1 MKRIRQPI
9 ISVLAHVD
17 HGKTSLLDYIRG
29 STVAAK
35 EAGGIT
41 QHIGATEIPIS
52 HIKKLCKGQMEKWNL
67 DLKFPGLLFIDTP
80 GHAAFSLLR
89 KRGGT
94 LADIAI
100 LVVDVTEGFKPQT
113 EEALTILKQ
122 YKTPFIVA
130 ANKVDKL
137 SGWKVNKDTCFHDS
151 YNTQR
156 EDVAEALDTAI
167 YKLIGQ
173 FYDKG
178 FSAERFDRVEDF
190 TKQISIVPISAIN
203 GEGISD
209 LLTLLSGVT
218 QKYLEKKLEI
228 DPKGEGKGTILEV
241 KDVKGLGTTIDV
253 ILYDGLIRAGDTI
266 VIGDPAGARVT
277 KAKALLKTSPMKEI
291 RVEKQ
296 FRSFPE
302 VVAASG
308 LKISASDL
316 EGVIAGVPIRALHD
330 ISALEKVKSEVNHEI
345 ESIEIE
351 TDNEGV
357 IVKTDTIGS
366 LEAMVK
372 VLSDLKVPIKKA
384 KIGQVLRKEIM
395 ELKAVDEKHRI
406 VFAFNVDIM
415 PEAEKE
421 AKDTN
426 TIIFKSDV
434 IYRLLEDYEE
444 YQKNIEEKK
453 KLEVLKG
460 IMRPGHIRQVPGY
473 IFRQSKPAIAGFD
486 IVAGILVEGV
496 PLMKRDGTVIGRV
509 HQIQEGGK
517 NVKECRIGSRVA
529 VSIDHAIIGR
539 NLKEGDELFTAI
551 PKKDYRIIRQ
561 NLELLSDNEKNALE
575 TVKEIMV
582 KKDRLWDMMG

>member
-1 MKRIRQPI
+1 MVHIRQPI

-29 STVAAK
+29 SSVAAK

-52 HIKKLCKGQMEKWNL
+52 QIQKLCKAQMEKLNI

-100 LVVDVTEGFKPQT
+100 LVVDITEGFKPQT
-113 EEALTILKQ
+113 EEAITILKQ

-137 SGWKVNKDTCFHDS
+137 SGWKISKDSGFHDS
-151 YNTQR
+151 YGRQR
-156 EDVAEALDTAI
+156 PEVKEAMDMGV

-173 FYDKG
+173 FYEKG
-178 FSAERFDRVEDF
+178 FSAERFDRVDDF
-190 TKQISIVPISAIN
+190 TKQISIIPISAIN

-209 LLTLLSGVT
+209 LLTILSGVT
-218 QKYLEKKLEI
+218 QKFLEKKLEI

-241 KDVKGLGTTIDV
+241 KEVKGLGMTIDV
-253 ILYDGLIRAGDTI
+253 ILYDGIVRAGDTL
-266 VIGDPAGARVT
+266 VIGDSAGARVT
-277 KAKALLKTSPMKEI
+277 KAKALLKTNPMKEI

-296 FRSFPE
+296 FRSYKE

-308 LKISASDL
+308 VKISASGL
-316 EGVIAGVPIRALHD
+316 EGLIAGVPVRAIHD
-330 ISALEKVKSEVNHEI
+330 LSTLDATKIEVNKEI

-357 IVKTDTIGS
+357 IVKTDAIGS

-372 VLSDLKVPIKKA
+372 VLSDLDVPIKKA
-384 KIGQVLRKEIM
+384 KIGSILRKDIM
-395 ELKAVDEKHRI
+395 ELKAVDEKYRI

-421 AKDTN
+421 AKDNGTK
-426 TIIFKSDV
+426 IFRSDV

-444 YQKNIEEKK
+444 YQKYIEEQKK
-453 KLEVLKG
+453 QEVLKG
-460 IMRPGHIRQVPGY
+460 VIRPGHIRQVPGY

-486 IVAGILVEGV
+486 IVAGVLAEGV
-496 PLMKRDGTVIGRV
+496 AVMKRDGTIIGRV
-509 HQIQEGGK
+509 NQIKENGK
-517 NVKECRIGSRVA
+517 NVKQCRIGSRVA
-529 VSIDHAIIGR
+529 VSIDNAIIGR
-539 NLKEGDELFTAI
+539 SFKEGDELFTVI
-551 PKKDYRIIRQ
+551 TKKDNRLLKR
-561 NLELLSDNEKNALE
+561 NLDLLSDNEKNAHE
-575 TVKEIMV
+575 TIRDIMT
-582 KKDRLWDMMG
+582 KKDRLWDIG

>member
-1 MKRIRQPI
+1 MKHIRQPI

-29 STVAAK
+29 SAVAAK

-52 HIKKLCKGQMEKWNL
+52 QINKLCKTQMSKLNL
-67 DLKFPGLLFIDTP
+67 NLKFPGLLFIDTP

-100 LVVDVTEGFKPQT
+100 LVVDITEGFKPQT
-113 EEALTILKQ
+113 EEAITILKQ

-130 ANKVDKL
+130 ANKIDKL
-137 SGWKVNKDTCFHDS
+137 SGWKVNKNSCFQDTYDQ
-151 YNTQR
+151 QR
-156 EDVAEALDTAI
+156 PDVKEAIDMGI

-173 FYDKG
+173 FYEKG
-178 FSAERFDRVEDF
+178 FSADLFNRVEDF
-190 TKQISIVPISAIN
+190 TQQISIIPISAIS
-203 GEGISD
+203 GEGVSD
-209 LLTLLSGVT
+209 LLTILSGVT

-241 KDVKGLGTTIDV
+241 KEVKGLGTTIDV
-253 ILYDGLIRAGDTI
+253 ILYDGIIRTGDTL
-266 VIGDPAGARVT
+266 VIGDSSGARVT
-277 KAKALLKTSPMKEI
+277 KVKALLKTNPMKEI
-291 RVEKQ
+291 RIEKQ
-296 FRSFPE
+296 FKSYSE
-302 VVAASG
+302 VIAAAG

-316 EGVIAGVPIRALHD
+316 EGIIAGVPIRAVHD
-330 ISALEKVKSEVNHEI
+330 ISTLDTIKIDVNKEI

-357 IVKTDTIGS
+357 IIKADAIGS

-372 VLSDLKVPIKKA
+372 VLSDLHVPIKKA
-384 KIGQVLRKEIM
+384 KIGPILRKEIM
-395 ELKAVDEKHRI
+395 ELKAVDERYRI

-421 AKDTN
+421 AKDNN
-426 TIIFKSDV
+426 TKIFKSDV
-434 IYRLLEDYEE
+434 IYRLLDDYDE
-444 YQKNIEEKK
+444 YQKHIEEQK

-460 IMRPGHIRQVPGY
+460 IIRPGYIRQVPGY

-486 IVAGILVEGV
+486 IVAGILTENVA
-496 PLMKRDGTVIGRV
+496 LMKRDGTIIGRV
-509 HQIQEGGK
+509 NQIKENGK
-517 NVKECRIGSRVA
+517 NVKECRIGSRVT
-529 VSIDHAIIGR
+529 VSIDNATVGR
-539 NLKEGDELFTAI
+539 SFKEGDELFTVI
-551 PKKDYRIIRQ
+551 TKKDNRTLKK
-561 NLELLSDNEKNALE
+561 NLDLISDNEKNAH
-575 TVKEIMV
+575 EIIRDIMT
-582 KKDRLWDMMG
+582 KKDRLWDIG

>member
-137 SGWKVNKDTCFHDS
+137 SGWKVNKDTCFFDS

-316 EGVIAGVPIRALHD
+316 DGVIAGVPIRALHD
-330 ISALEKVKSEVNHEI
+330 TSALEKVKSEVNHEI

-384 KIGQVLRKEIM
+384 KIGQV
-395 ELKAVDEKHRI
+395 
-406 VFAFNVDIM
+406 
-415 PEAEKE
+415 
-421 AKDTN
+421 
-426 TIIFKSDV
+426 
-434 IYRLLEDYEE
+434 
-444 YQKNIEEKK
+444 
-453 KLEVLKG
+453 
-460 IMRPGHIRQVPGY
+460 
-473 IFRQSKPAIAGFD
+473 
-486 IVAGILVEGV
+486 
-496 PLMKRDGTVIGRV
+496 
-509 HQIQEGGK
+509 
-517 NVKECRIGSRVA
+517 
-529 VSIDHAIIGR
+529 
-539 NLKEGDELFTAI
+539 
-551 PKKDYRIIRQ
+551 
-561 NLELLSDNEKNALE
+561 
-575 TVKEIMV
+575 
-582 KKDRLWDMMG
+582 

>member
-1 MKRIRQPI
+1 MKHIRQPI

-29 STVAAK
+29 SAVTAK

-52 HIKKLCKGQMEKWNL
+52 QIQKICKTQMSKLNL

-100 LVVDVTEGFKPQT
+100 LVVDITEGFKPQT
-113 EEALTILKQ
+113 EEAITILKQ

-137 SGWKVNKDTCFHDS
+137 SGWKVNKDSCFKDT
-151 YNTQR
+151 YDQQR
-156 EDVAEALDTAI
+156 PEVKEAMDMGI

-173 FYDKG
+173 FYEKG
-178 FSAERFDRVEDF
+178 FSADLFNRVEDF

-209 LLTLLSGVT
+209 LLTILSGVT

-241 KDVKGLGTTIDV
+241 KEVKGLGMTIDV
-253 ILYDGLIRAGDTI
+253 ILYDGIVRAGDTL

-277 KAKALLKTSPMKEI
+277 KAKALLKTRPMKEI
-291 RVEKQ
+291 RIEKQ
-296 FRSFPE
+296 FNSYPE
-302 VVAASG
+302 VVAAAG
-308 LKISASDL
+308 VKISASDL
-316 EGVIAGVPIRALHD
+316 DGVIAGVPVRAIHNRSTLD
-330 ISALEKVKSEVNHEI
+330 AIKIEVNREI

-372 VLSDLKVPIKKA
+372 VLADLNVPIKKA
-384 KIGQVLRKEIM
+384 KIGPILRKEIM
-395 ELKAVDEKHRI
+395 ELKAVDEKYRI
-406 VFAFNVDIM
+406 VFAFNVDVM

-421 AKDTN
+421 ASDNN
-426 TIIFKSDV
+426 TKIFKSDV

-444 YQKNIEEKK
+444 YQKHIEEQKK
-453 KLEVLKG
+453 QEVLKG
-460 IMRPGHIRQVPGY
+460 VVRPGHIRQVPGY

-486 IVAGILVEGV
+486 IVAGVLTEGV
-496 PLMKRDGTVIGRV
+496 ALMKRDGTIIGRV
-509 HQIQEGGK
+509 NQIKENGK

-529 VSIDHAIIGR
+529 VSIDNAIVGR
-539 NLKEGDELFTAI
+539 NFKEGDELFTVI
-551 PKKDYRIIRQ
+551 TKKDNRLLKRNLDII
-561 NLELLSDNEKNALE
+561 SDNEKNAHE
-575 TVKEIMV
+575 AIRDIMT
-582 KKDRLWDMMG
+582 KKDRLWDIG